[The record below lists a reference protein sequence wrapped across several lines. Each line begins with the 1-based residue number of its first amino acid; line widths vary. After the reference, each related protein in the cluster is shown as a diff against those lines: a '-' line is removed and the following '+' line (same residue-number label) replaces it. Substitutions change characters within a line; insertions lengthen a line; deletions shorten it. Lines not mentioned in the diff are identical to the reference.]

1 MRAGAEVMAAAASD
15 DAASREPRGDAEP
28 RADGAA
34 AARDDALLAYLA
46 RGRALV
52 DAVASAG
59 KPVIAAVNGA
69 AYAGGFELMLAADLV
84 VAARSA
90 RVGDGHARHGIVPG
104 WGSSARLPRIVGAR
118 AASELLLTG
127 SDLSAD
133 EALALGLVNA
143 VADDDALV
151 ATVDALVARLTV
163 PDAAT
168 TARILS
174 LTRASRDADGTLAAD
189 LAREWSTLAEHVT
202 APEFAATVERFLGR

>member
-1 MRAGAEVMAAAASD
+1 M
-15 DAASREPRGDAEP
+15 
-28 RADGAA
+28 
-34 AARDDALLAYLA
+34 
-46 RGRALV
+46 
-52 DAVASAG
+52 
-59 KPVIAAVNGA
+59 IAAVNGA

-127 SDLSAD
+127 GDLSA
-133 EALALGLVNA
+133 EQALALGLVNA

-151 ATVDALVARLTV
+151 AAVDLLVERLTV

-168 TARILS
+168 TARILA
-174 LTRASRDADGTLAAD
+174 LTRATRDADGTLAAD
-189 LAREWSTLAEHVT
+189 LAREWSALAEHVT
-202 APEFAATVERFLGR
+202 APAFAATVERFLGR